1 MKSIFV
7 FLSASPAHWLPAC
20 WGSVNESGKRSSLYY
35 CRQPAQPHS
44 FPSLLQAREDPH
56 CSPADGHTSLCQ
68 LRDGG
73 RAHHALFQSQCT
85 GCLHRTLAWD
95 TKFAGALRLPV
106 PDVSGSLTLPLA
118 PMPVQTTLSND
129 STGWWE
135 EFVSEVC
142 CNPPT
147 SISYPRKQCHTTV
160 VMASLGSFESIS
172 SVSARLPWAFAS
184 QHLLPFYLLLLVVIN
199 LVSPL
204 NCSLNFGTVV
214 TCFDCKSNRRL
225 CQLGLRQR
233 NWYCWAHQ

>member
-1 MKSIFV
+1 MTKYVVIICLDAKLHIWCSLKLYLALYLVQCKIHGRQLLGLGTKIKNLHSMKSIFV

-56 CSPADGHTSLCQ
+56 CSPADGHTSPCQ

-73 RAHHALFQSQCT
+73 RAHHALLQSQCT
-85 GCLHRTLAWD
+85 GCLHHTLAWN

-147 SISYPRKQCHTTV
+147 SISYPR
-160 VMASLGSFESIS
+160 S
-172 SVSARLPWAFAS
+172 SAIL
-184 QHLLPFYLLLLVVIN
+184 
-199 LVSPL
+199 
-204 NCSLNFGTVV
+204 
-214 TCFDCKSNRRL
+214 
-225 CQLGLRQR
+225 QLSWHR
-233 NWYCWAHQ
+233 